1 MERTEGNLIV
11 PIHWMECRLGMK
23 QMAGCLVATIEQM
36 KRFSGVKQTGG
47 CLVLVGTEKRLPVPM
62 AQIVRRRVLAKE
74 RIEER

>member
-1 MERTEGNLIV
+1 
-11 PIHWMECRLGMK
+11 MECRLGVK

-36 KRFSGVKQTGG
+36 KRFSGVKHTGG

-62 AQIVRRRVLAKE
+62 AQIVRRWVLAKE